1 MNNNKENSQA
11 LITAIKKLAENPE
24 ALENFANYLNHHFDV
39 WFEKYVNTAE
49 GLVSEFKEFSEIQ
62 F

>member
-1 MNNNKENSQA
+1 MNNKENSQA

-24 ALENFANYLNHHFDV
+24 VLENFENYLDQHFDV
-39 WFEKYVNTAE
+39 WFEKYANTPE
-49 GLVSEFKEFSEIQ
+49 GLVSEFKQFSEIQ

>member
-24 ALENFANYLNHHFDV
+24 TLDNFASYLDHHFDV
-39 WFEKYVNTAE
+39 WYEKYANTVE
-49 GLVSEFKEFSEIQ
+49 GLVSEFKQFSEIQ

>member
-1 MNNNKENSQA
+1 MNNKENA
-11 LITAIKKLAENPE
+11 KVLIAAIKKLAENPE
-24 ALENFANYLNHHFDV
+24 VLENFENYLDHHFDV

-49 GLVSEFKEFSEIQ
+49 GLVSEFKQFSEIQ